1 MSDHPSTVHDS
12 VHNISITAYFGN
24 ETLNASIPIKIS
36 RNATKEDRMLNTRTF
51 LDFNLTQVDSAV
63 TIYEKG

>member
-1 MSDHPSTVHDS
+1 MSDHPSAVHDS
-12 VHNISITAYFGN
+12 VHNISITAYVGN
-24 ETLNASIPIKIS
+24 DTLNASIPIKIS

>member
-1 MSDHPSTVHDS
+1 MSDHPSAVHDS
-12 VHNISITAYFGN
+12 VHNISITAWVGDDN
-24 ETLNASIPIKIS
+24 LTATIPIKIS
-36 RNATKEDRMLNTRTF
+36 RNATKEDRMLNTRAF